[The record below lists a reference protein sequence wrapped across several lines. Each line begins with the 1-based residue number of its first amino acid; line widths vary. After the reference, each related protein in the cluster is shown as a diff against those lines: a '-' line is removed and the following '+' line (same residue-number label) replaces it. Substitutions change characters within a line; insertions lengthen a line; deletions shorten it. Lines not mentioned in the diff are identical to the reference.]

1 MIPKNKEVA
10 TTLRLYILFTVEKTL
25 AIKVKT
31 FLERTSVMSTKT
43 SEIMK
48 DLKSNVIIV
57 AKLL

>member
-10 TTLRLYILFTVEKTL
+10 TTLRLYILFTVEKIL
-25 AIKVKT
+25 VIRVKT
-31 FLERTSVMSTKT
+31 FQERTSVMSTKT

-57 AKLL
+57 AKL